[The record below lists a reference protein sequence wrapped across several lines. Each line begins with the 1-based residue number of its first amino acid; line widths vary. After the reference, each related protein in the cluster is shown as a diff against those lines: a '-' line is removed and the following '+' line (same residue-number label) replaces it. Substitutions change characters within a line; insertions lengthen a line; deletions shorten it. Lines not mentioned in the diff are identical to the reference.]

1 MSLVRNDAPHCRCRR
16 SGLKYSQSYPFFTK
30 ISARNK
36 TIPGQNIHGV
46 PTTQQY
52 KRSNNFM
59 GGRDKNRRGTKGIAL
74 VLRSS
79 TAPPLTSTAYDPL
92 DAHRGLRFDYGIIRK

>member
-1 MSLVRNDAPHCRCRR
+1 MGLVRNDAPHCRCRQ

-30 ISARNK
+30 ISTRNK
-36 TIPGQNIHGV
+36 TIPGQDIHVV
-46 PTTQQY
+46 PTIQQY
-52 KRSNNFM
+52 KRSNKFI
-59 GGRDKNRRGTKGIAL
+59 GARDKKRRGTKGIAL

-79 TAPPLTSTAYDPL
+79 TTPPLTSTADDPL